1 MMNNTH
7 PPSPSPLCQGGGEV
21 EGVPLLVQVDG
32 RGVCTLTLNRP
43 KQRNALD
50 NTLIEA
56 LRMQLQVL
64 HQDPAIRV
72 VVLTGQGTAFCS
84 GADLRWLHPM
94 SGASMAANLAD
105 ARQLAE
111 LLAALYQLDKPIVAR
126 VNGPAYGGGLGLMA
140 CCDIAIAVKTANF
153 AFTELRLGLVPAVI
167 APYVLAAIGAREAR
181 RYFLSAET
189 LSAEDG
195 LRIGLVHELAA
206 PEQLDE
212 VVTRHI
218 DALLKAAPL
227 ASAECKQLLR
237 RLSPVSE
244 ELREVTAETF
254 ARLRVGSEAREG
266 ITAFLEK
273 RKPSW
278 QS

>member
-1 MMNNTH
+1 
-7 PPSPSPLCQGGGEV
+7 
-21 EGVPLLVQVDG
+21 
-32 RGVCTLTLNRP
+32 
-43 KQRNALD
+43 
-50 NTLIEA
+50 
-56 LRMQLQVL
+56 
-64 HQDPAIRV
+64 
-72 VVLTGQGTAFCS
+72 
-84 GADLRWLHPM
+84 LHPM
-94 SGASMAANLAD
+94 LGASMAANLAD

-111 LLAALYQLDKPIVAR
+111 LLAALYQLDKPIIAR

-140 CCDIAIAVKTANF
+140 CCDIAIAAKTAHF

-189 LSAEDG
+189 LLAEDG

-206 PEQLDE
+206 PEHLDKA
-212 VVTRHI
+212 VTRHI

-244 ELREVTAETF
+244 ELRELTAEIF

>member
-1 MMNNTH
+1 MMNNAH
-7 PPSPSPLCQGGGEV
+7 PPSPPPPCQ
-21 EGVPLLVQVDG
+21 GVPLLVQVDG
-32 RGVCTLTLNRP
+32 RGVCTLILNRP

-56 LRMQLQVL
+56 LRMQLQAL

-126 VNGPAYGGGLGLMA
+126 VNGPAYGGGLGLIA

-189 LSAEDG
+189 FSVEDG

-206 PEQLDE
+206 PEHLDE
-212 VVTRHI
+212 AVTRYI

-244 ELREVTAETF
+244 ELRELTAETF
-254 ARLRVGSEAREG
+254 ARLRAGSEAHEG